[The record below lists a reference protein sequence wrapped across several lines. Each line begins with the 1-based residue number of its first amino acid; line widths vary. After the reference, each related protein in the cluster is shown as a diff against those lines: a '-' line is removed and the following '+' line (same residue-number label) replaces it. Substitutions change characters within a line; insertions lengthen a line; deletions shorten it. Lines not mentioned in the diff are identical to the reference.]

1 MGRLQ
6 QAHGKR
12 ANLRLGN
19 GNLGI
24 IYLLGIHISFGYT
37 QLGANRQMQVIRCQR
52 EWGKN
57 KDGCILRR
65 TKKPE
70 HFHFRIFFL
79 MSFWYRSRT
88 ERPMPG
94 AALLKFQKK
103 RLSVLRHNAWAC
115 GTKNSSVLIPQG
127 IQTSNCCPLCVRV
140 DVRSSEGSSV

>member
-1 MGRLQ
+1 MAAFLEEQ
-6 QAHGKR
+6 K
-12 ANLRLGN
+12 NLN
-19 GNLGI
+19 
-24 IYLLGIHISFGYT
+24 ISISEF
-37 QLGANRQMQVIRCQR
+37 
-52 EWGKN
+52 
-57 KDGCILRR
+57 
-65 TKKPE
+65 
-70 HFHFRIFFL
+70 FFL

-140 DVRSSEGSSV
+140 DVRSS